1 MYSRDCGVVH
11 STSAVYTRI
20 IINDTSPEIYL
31 PCWFRDACLG
41 IIWDSPRHWIISWQ
55 FFTFCEICFG
65 FFFGLLQWLLV
76 LLFESVETPTRD
88 MEMERKC
95 WTKRNCNPI
104 LCFLEQIFIFACVCW
119 NYCLQICSLFCTL
132 KDHYLHTYDYI
143 NALLRMSTLKAHTH
157 CCVRLAKLSEDSS
170 GLLSWKH

>member
-1 MYSRDCGVVH
+1 MIHHQRSICCVGFEMGVW
-11 STSAVYTRI
+11 
-20 IINDTSPEIYL
+20 EL
-31 PCWFRDACLG
+31 FG
-41 IIWDSPRHWIISWQ
+41 IRRGTESSLDSSLLFVR
-55 FFTFCEICFG
+55 FVL

-76 LLFESVETPTRD
+76 LLFEAVETPTRD